1 MITVTHPKLSFL
13 DFMTKELFN
22 FNYDLTVDVISAV
35 EDFYPGLNDNQVQTI
50 ASEIVSNFDYS
61 TVYNQI
67 QDDIK
72 WYAEKEQI
80 NLIDK
85 NVPPIQPHLTAI

>member
-1 MITVTHPKLSFL
+1 
-13 DFMTKELFN
+13 MTKQLFN
-22 FNYDLTVDVISAV
+22 FDYNLNVDVLSAV

-50 ASEIVSNFDYS
+50 AAQIVRNFDYS

-67 QDDIK
+67 QDDIE
-72 WYAEKEQI
+72 WYAAEEEI

-85 NVPPIQPHLTAI
+85 DVPHEVSHLTAI

>member
-1 MITVTHPKLSFL
+1 
-13 DFMTKELFN
+13 MTKELFN
-22 FNYDLTVDVISAV
+22 FDYNLNVDVLSAV

-50 ASEIVSNFDYS
+50 AAEIVRNFDYS

-67 QDDIK
+67 QDDIEY
-72 WYAEKEQI
+72 YAQQEVI

-85 NVPPIQPHLTAI
+85 DVPPIQSHLTAI

>member
-1 MITVTHPKLSFL
+1 
-13 DFMTKELFN
+13 MTKELFN

>member
-1 MITVTHPKLSFL
+1 
-13 DFMTKELFN
+13 MTKELFN

-85 NVPPIQPHLTAI
+85 NVPPIQPHLIAI

>member
-1 MITVTHPKLSFL
+1 
-13 DFMTKELFN
+13 MTKELFN

-50 ASEIVSNFDYS
+50 AAEIVRNFDYS

-67 QDDIK
+67 QDDIE

-85 NVPPIQPHLTAI
+85 NVPPIQSHLTAI

>member
-1 MITVTHPKLSFL
+1 
-13 DFMTKELFN
+13 MTKELFN
-22 FNYDLTVDVISAV
+22 FNYDLTIDVISAV

-50 ASEIVSNFDYS
+50 AAEIVRNFDYS

-67 QDDIK
+67 QNDIEY
-72 WYAEKEQI
+72 YAQEEVI

-85 NVPPIQPHLTAI
+85 DVPPIQSHLTAI

>member
-1 MITVTHPKLSFL
+1 
-13 DFMTKELFN
+13 MTKELFN

-85 NVPPIQPHLTAI
+85 NVPSIQPHLTAI

>member
-1 MITVTHPKLSFL
+1 
-13 DFMTKELFN
+13 MTKELFN

-50 ASEIVSNFDYS
+50 AAEIVSNFDYS

>member
-1 MITVTHPKLSFL
+1 
-13 DFMTKELFN
+13 MTKELFN

-50 ASEIVSNFDYS
+50 AAEIVRNFDYS

-67 QDDIK
+67 QNDIEY
-72 WYAEKEQI
+72 YAQEEVI

-85 NVPPIQPHLTAI
+85 DVPPIQSHLTAI

>member
-1 MITVTHPKLSFL
+1 
-13 DFMTKELFN
+13 MTKELFN

-85 NVPPIQPHLTAI
+85 NYY

>member
-1 MITVTHPKLSFL
+1 
-13 DFMTKELFN
+13 MTKELFN
-22 FNYDLTVDVISAV
+22 FDYNLNVDVLSAV

-50 ASEIVSNFDYS
+50 AAEIVRNFDYS

-67 QDDIK
+67 QNDIEY
-72 WYAEKEQI
+72 YAQEEVI

-85 NVPPIQPHLTAI
+85 DVPPIQSHLTAI

>member
-1 MITVTHPKLSFL
+1 
-13 DFMTKELFN
+13 MTKELFN
-22 FNYDLTVDVISAV
+22 FDYNLNVDVLSAV

-50 ASEIVSNFDYS
+50 AAQIVRNFDYS

-67 QDDIK
+67 QDDIE
-72 WYAEKEQI
+72 WYAAEEEI

-85 NVPPIQPHLTAI
+85 DVPHEVSHLTAI

>member
-1 MITVTHPKLSFL
+1 
-13 DFMTKELFN
+13 MTKELFN

-50 ASEIVSNFDYS
+50 AAEIVRNFDYS

-67 QDDIK
+67 QDDIEY
-72 WYAEKEQI
+72 YAQQEVI

-85 NVPPIQPHLTAI
+85 DVPPIQSHLTAI

>member
-1 MITVTHPKLSFL
+1 
-13 DFMTKELFN
+13 MTKQLFN
-22 FNYDLTVDVISAV
+22 FNYNISADVLSAV

-50 ASEIVSNFDYS
+50 AAQIVRNFDYS

-67 QDDIK
+67 QDDIE
-72 WYAEKEQI
+72 WYAQEEVI

-85 NVPPIQPHLTAI
+85 DVPPIQSHLTAI